1 MVRLL
6 IVSLIIAI
14 VLYALWRKNY
24 ASGKLKKSNIYKS
37 SLFILILVVLVL
49 IIASQGKFLLPKLF
63 QIIKMIMPFLLKFIP

>member
-49 IIASQGKFLLPKLF
+49 II
-63 QIIKMIMPFLLKFIP
+63 